1 MSAASYKARQFAQ
14 RSSLCSI
21 NPIPNEQSKVNLMKI
36 FLHIA
41 LICAGVVSA
50 AAQCNQSTTSTFRIV
65 PAGTVVVAG
74 QPLTLLPP
82 QGEAFARTSPAR
94 MTAYVDGV
102 ATPILQ
108 NSDKAIIVRT
118 QASLAAGRHQ
128 IAICVSDGPYA
139 VDSFSIQAYTDT
151 LDTQVDKTDPNP
163 STQNGPRLD
172 LSGGSRRPFD
182 FPVTTYPNGGHGG
195 SLSCAEKHRID
206 GRFTRLSDGSREWE
220 GIVPMIGRFSH
231 LYLDYCSER
240 KAMYLMNDWL
250 IGSSEY
256 NKSCYNLF
264 DFTTGNGREHW
275 RIKVTHDST
284 NPVIVVLNGV
294 DVTKDT
300 NLVIG
305 GGFGFGPSPS
315 DTTPHTIYEFS
326 VVVTEGLF
334 VIPTGSDPVQYVPS
348 TSTSLECDE
357 NGVEGYGLIRE
368 PNMRTATFGA
378 SGVTTQQY
386 ERYIPQGGIVGL
398 EKEPNDI
405 AGEMS
410 GSTITYRSGSQSTV
424 TNACTGV
431 GTIDGAFT
439 PGEWTGA
446 VPASGMFS
454 DLYAQ
459 YCNGTVHILN
469 DWIYATQVP
478 NSTSCYNLFELY
490 TGNGREHWG
499 IWVWQDPERKPTVIR
514 NGVDVS
520 SDTTIVENGKAGW
533 GSSARKEE
541 PHAIYEFR
549 IKTMEGGFALQYAD
563 PGPASFCSITSNVH
577 DAIQRG
583 SERVR
588 PNVVS
593 RSESKVTITD
603 VREGATIH
611 VMDLQGR
618 IVVSTQTQETGNVYV
633 QLPPTLSPG
642 RYTIRVS
649 HPQSTTYLPLIIT
662 M

>member
-1 MSAASYKARQFAQ
+1 
-14 RSSLCSI
+14 
-21 NPIPNEQSKVNLMKI
+21 MKI
-36 FLHIA
+36 ILYLA
-41 LICAGVVSA
+41 LICASVASA
-50 AAQCNQSTTSTFRIV
+50 IAQCNQSTTSTFRINV
-65 PAGTVVVAG
+65 SGTTVVAG
-74 QPLTLLPP
+74 QPLTLVPP
-82 QGEAFARTSPAR
+82 QGEAFARVSPAR
-94 MTAYVDGV
+94 MTAYVDGAV
-102 ATPILQ
+102 APILQ
-108 NSDKAIIVRT
+108 SSNQAIIVRT
-118 QASLAAGRHQ
+118 PASLAAGRHQ
-128 IAICVSDGPYA
+128 IAICIADGPYA
-139 VDSFSIQAYTDT
+139 VDSFSITSYVDT
-151 LDTQVDKTDPNP
+151 LDSKIDKTDPDP
-163 STQNGPRLD
+163 GTQNGPRID
-172 LSGGSRRPFD
+172 LSDAARRPFD
-182 FPVTTYPNGGHGG
+182 FPVTSYPNGGHGG
-195 SLSCAEKHRID
+195 TLSCVERHKID

-231 LYLDYCSER
+231 LYLDYCAER

-305 GGFGFGPSPS
+305 GGFGYGPSPS

-326 VVVTEGLF
+326 VVVSDGLF
-334 VIPTGSDPVQYVPS
+334 IIPTGSDPVQYVPS

-368 PNMRTATFGA
+368 PNMRTAIFSAG
-378 SGVTTQQY
+378 GVTTQQY
-386 ERYIPQGGIVGL
+386 ERYIPQGGVVGL

-410 GSTITYRSGSQSTV
+410 GNAITYRSGSQSSV
-424 TNACTGV
+424 TNTCTGV

-446 VPASGMFS
+446 LPASGMFS

-478 NSTSCYNLFELY
+478 NSSSCYNLFELY

-520 SDTTIVENGKAGW
+520 SDTTIVESGKAGW
-533 GSSARKEE
+533 GSSSRKEE

-563 PGPASFCSITSNVH
+563 PGPASFCTLATSVTQET
-577 DAIQRG
+577 AT
-583 SERVR
+583 SSMYVY
-588 PNVVS
+588 PNIVS
-593 RSESKVTITD
+593 RSESKITLHG
-603 VREGATIH
+603 VEERSTIH
-611 VMDLQGR
+611 IMDLQGR
-618 IVVSTQTQETGNVYV
+618 IVISTQTHEAGPFSI
-633 QLPPTLSPG
+633 QLPPTLSAG
-642 RYTIRVS
+642 RYTIRIS

>member
-1 MSAASYKARQFAQ
+1 
-14 RSSLCSI
+14 
-21 NPIPNEQSKVNLMKI
+21 MKI
-36 FLHIA
+36 ILCIA
-41 LICAGVVSA
+41 ALCAGIVSLS
-50 AAQCNQSTTSTFRIV
+50 AQCSQSLTSTFGISIS
-65 PAGTVVVAG
+65 GTTVVAG
-74 QPLTLLPP
+74 QPLTLVPP
-82 QGEAFARTSPAR
+82 LGEAFTRVSPAR

-102 ATPILQ
+102 VAPILQ
-108 NSDKAIIVRT
+108 SSNQAIIVRT
-118 QASLAAGRHQ
+118 PASLTTGRHQ
-128 IAICVSDGPYA
+128 IAICIADGPYA
-139 VDSFSIQAYTDT
+139 VDSFSIQAYNDT

-163 STQNGPRLD
+163 GTQNGPRLD
-172 LSGGSRRPFD
+172 LSDAGRRPFD
-182 FPVTTYPNGGHGG
+182 FPVTSYPNGGHGG
-195 SLSCAEKHRID
+195 TLSCVERHKID

-231 LYLDYCSER
+231 LYLDYCAER

-305 GGFGFGPSPS
+305 GGFGYGPSPS

-326 VVVTEGLF
+326 VVVSDGLF
-334 VIPTGSDPVQYVPS
+334 IIPTGSDPVQYVPS

-368 PNMRTATFGA
+368 PNMRTANFSAG
-378 SGVTTQQY
+378 GVTTQQY
-386 ERYIPQGGIVGL
+386 ERYIPQGGVVGL

-410 GSTITYRSGSQSTV
+410 GNTITYRSGSQSSV
-424 TNACTGV
+424 TNTCTGI

-478 NSTSCYNLFELY
+478 NSASCYNLFELY

-541 PHAIYEFR
+541 AHAIYEFR

-563 PGPASFCSITSNVH
+563 PGPASFCTHATSVTQETATSSIYVY
-577 DAIQRG
+577 
-583 SERVR
+583 
-588 PNVVS
+588 PNIVS
-593 RSESKVTITD
+593 RSESKITLHG
-603 VREGATIH
+603 VEEQSTIH
-611 VMDLQGR
+611 IMDLQGR
-618 IVVSTQTQETGNVYV
+618 IVISTQTQGSGPFSIL
-633 QLPPTLSPG
+633 LPPTLSAG
-642 RYTIRVS
+642 RYTIRIS
-649 HPQSTTYLPLIIT
+649 HPQSTTYLPLMIT